1 MGWIGK
7 VIGGIV
13 GLIAADAPGAVLGAI
28 LGHGFDHGL
37 RTLRRNGS
45 LSRRE
50 RERVQ
55 TAFRAVTFSTMG
67 HVAKADGRVSEAEIA
82 TAEAAMKRLRFSA
95 EKRRQAIA
103 DFKRGKA
110 PDFVLAEALGAFW
123 RDCRGNT
130 SLLEMFLRF
139 QLQAAYAD
147 GPPAPAQRQLL
158 NQVRRALRIPEADF
172 NQLELL
178 TRAERAKQAD
188 KDGGGREKKKSRRS
202 RAQGDPMELTLAQ
215 SYALLGVKPG
225 DSDLVIKRAYRRLRG
240 QHHPDKLVAQGLP
253 EEMLKLATEKTQQIR
268 QAYERIQRA
277 RAA

>member
-13 GLIAADAPGAVLGAI
+13 GLLVAEAPGAVLGAI

-45 LSRRE
+45 LSRSE

-82 TAEAAMKRLRFSA
+82 MAQAAMKRLRFSA
-95 EKRRQAIA
+95 EKKRQAIA
-103 DFKRGKA
+103 DFKRGKS
-110 PDFVLAEALGAFW
+110 PDFVLAQALGAFW
-123 RDCRGNT
+123 RDCRGNPM
-130 SLLEMFLRF
+130 LLEMFLRF

-158 NQVRRALRIPEADF
+158 NQVRRALRIPEAEF
-172 NQLELL
+172 NQLEER
-178 TRAERAKQAD
+178 TRAEQAKGAE
-188 KDGGGREKKKSRRS
+188 KNSTRTKKKSRR
-202 RAQGDPMELTLAQ
+202 RRTPGEAADLTLAQ

-225 DSDLVIKRAYRRLRG
+225 DSDLEIKGAYRRLRS
-240 QHHPDKLVAQGLP
+240 QHHPDKLVAEGLP
-253 EEMLKLATEKTQQIR
+253 EEMLKLAAEKTQQIR
-268 QAYERIQRA
+268 QAYERIRSA

>member
-7 VIGGIV
+7 VIGGV
-13 GLIAADAPGAVLGAI
+13 AGLLVAEAPGAVLGTI

-37 RTLRRNGS
+37 RSLRRNGS
-45 LSRRE
+45 LSRQE

-82 TAEAAMKRLRFSA
+82 MAEAAMTRLRFSA

-110 PDFVLAEALGAFW
+110 PEFVLAEALTTFW
-123 RDCRGNT
+123 RDCRGNAG
-130 SLLEMFLRF
+130 LLEMFLRF

-147 GPPAPAQRQLL
+147 GAPSSAQRQLL
-158 NQVRRALRIPEADF
+158 NQVRRALRIPESQF
-172 NQLELL
+172 EQLEQMIL
-178 TRAERAKQAD
+178 AERAKASG
-188 KDGGGREKKKSRRS
+188 KTGTRGKKKSRGS
-202 RAQGDPMELTLAQ
+202 SAQSDSAVLTLAQ
-215 SYALLGVKPG
+215 AYALLGVKPS
-225 DSDLVIKRAYRRLRG
+225 DSEIVIKRAYRRLRS
-240 QHHPDKLVAQGLP
+240 QHHPDKLVARGLP

-268 QAYERIQRA
+268 QAYERIQQA